1 MASQIAPELEENIKE
16 YIQKTMKDVKKENPK
31 LAKQGSREESTPVFM
46 SINNNTNNLNN
57 EFFQSKNA
65 FNSKPQ
71 ANENLMDIEEE
82 KSPMKPPTTTTIS
95 NNFSTDPK
103 QKEENVTNSVVP
115 KDKKRN
121 SINNEFEDIKKIE
134 NVLRFFSYLM
144 IVFISFYRDIKAN
157 NDYIMAEINNI
168 LVTLGKYL
176 ESNISKYQENSLK
189 LMKKLFTYF
198 DNYQKLLPETISRL
212 FNLYHLNHQVYL

>member
-71 ANENLMDIEEE
+71 TNENLMDIEEE

-134 NVLRFFSYLM
+134 NVLRFFPYLM
-144 IVFISFYRDIKAN
+144 IVLISFYRDIKAN